1 MASRNK
7 QANNVINDPDELT
20 GAQKAAIFVTN
31 IGTQTAGEMMKYLKE
46 DEIEAITLAIANMD
60 NIKPKVV
67 DSVMHEYYRIMTKDE
82 YMLEGGTDYANALLE
97 ELGDDVNSEKVRQ
110 KLKANSKST
119 AFSDFQESKMRQI
132 TNFLKK
138 EHPQVIAL
146 IFSQLDESKTAE
158 ILGNLDEDLQG
169 EVIYRL
175 SSMEKI
181 STDVIEEIEGVIK
194 EQMGGMYTAG
204 DRLKS
209 GTDAVAQIL
218 NEADIA
224 VERRVLS
231 AIEERDGQ
239 MADDIK
245 QQMFLFEDIVHFDD
259 RTVQVIINEM
269 EKSDLVMGLKG
280 VDEEVSNKFLNN
292 MSDRAG
298 GMLQEDMDAL
308 GPVPLKDVKEAQSRI
323 IRKIKQL
330 EEDGQ
335 ITTRKMSEEE
345 IVE

>member
-1 MASRNK
+1 MADEK
-7 QANNVINDPDELT
+7 GKKNVISDASELT
-20 GAQKAAIFVTN
+20 GAEKAAVFITN
-31 IGTQTAGEMMKYLKE
+31 LGTKNASPMLQFLKE
-46 DEIEAITLAIANMD
+46 DEIEEITLAIANMD
-60 NIKPKVV
+60 NIEPHVV
-67 DSVMHEYYRIMTKDE
+67 NTVMNEYYRIMVSDQLI
-82 YMLEGGTDYANALLE
+82 LEGGAEYATDLLKE
-97 ELGDDVNSEKVRQ
+97 IDGDFNSDRVLQ
-110 KLKANSKST
+110 KLKANSENT
-119 AFSDFQESKMRQI
+119 AFADFQESKMTQI

-146 IFSQLDESKTAE
+146 IFSQLDEQKTAE
-158 ILGNLDEDLQG
+158 ILGNLEGDIQS

-175 SSMEKI
+175 ATMEKI
-181 STDVIEEIEGVIK
+181 SSEVIEEIEEVIK

-218 NEADIA
+218 NEAEIS
-224 VERRVLS
+224 VERHVLS
-231 AIEERDGQ
+231 MIEDRDAE
-239 MADDIK
+239 MADEIK
-245 QQMFLFEDIVHFDD
+245 QQMFLFEDIVYFND
-259 RTVQVIINEM
+259 RTVQTIINQM

-280 VDEEVSNKFLNN
+280 VDDEVKNKFLDN

-298 GMLQEDMDAL
+298 AMLQEDMDAL

-323 IRKIKQL
+323 IRQIKQL
-330 EEDGQ
+330 EEEGQ